1 MKIYVIFGNIC
12 LSMKNIKKE
21 ETKTVKLIRKSN
33 DLVEGRYRFDIWET
47 RVFTKMLTMIKA
59 DDEDFKEYRIYLK
72 DVVKDFGLSH
82 KNSYQMLKDGAK
94 GLTKKEIKIIRDT
107 PEGLKEFLTHIAVG
121 VDSFVKDGNYI
132 DISFH
137 PKMKPF
143 LLQLQNQ
150 YLMYD
155 IRNVLNI
162 QSSFSVRIYEL
173 LKQYERIGKRRFGV
187 KELKE
192 MLDISDKYPLYANFK
207 QRVIQKAQT
216 DLQES
221 TDIRFTFE
229 EIKLGKQVTE
239 LIFFIFKNTD
249 IVESR
254 THILPPEEKQL
265 SIDESISNLI
275 EREVFSMVKDF
286 KGSSLKTVQKWLKL
300 YPEDY
305 VKSRITLVK
314 NLIHVGQKIV
324 NPMGFIQSMM
334 AQPNIFDPIQEQK
347 DLEASRKQKDKEQQI
362 ENKKQLEAQK
372 RIQVVK
378 AEFEQL
384 KINLI
389 HSLFENTPN
398 LNTEFL
404 EEFKTIRH
412 QDDCPFIVQLAFDHY
427 QTDIEG
433 MGIGSKEELIHNYK
447 LGGSFSAYFLDWM
460 ESRFSIEFQNLKA
473 KYEELGI

>member
-1 MKIYVIFGNIC
+1 MK
-12 LSMKNIKKE
+12 KNKNE
-21 ETKTVKLIRKSN
+21 ETKTVKLIKKSN

-143 LLQLQNQ
+143 LLQLQSQ

-173 LKQYERIGKRRFGV
+173 LKQYEKIGKRRFSV
-187 KELKE
+187 QELKE
-192 MLDISDKYPLYANFK
+192 MLDIADKYPLYANFK
-207 QRVIQKAQT
+207 QRVIQKAQE

-229 EIKLGKQVTE
+229 EVKMGKQVTE
-239 LIFFIFKNTD
+239 LIFFIFKNND
-249 IVESR
+249 VVDLRISNK
-254 THILPPEEKQL
+254 PEEPQPEL
-265 SIDESISNLI
+265 DLNISNLI
-275 EREVFSMVKDF
+275 EREVFSMVRDM
-286 KGSSLKTVQKWLKL
+286 KGANLKTVQRWLKL

-305 VKSRITLVK
+305 VKSRIVLVK
-314 NLIHVGQKIV
+314 NLIHVGQKIN

-334 AQPNIFDPIQEQK
+334 SQPNIFDPIQEQK
-347 DLEASRKQKDKEQQI
+347 DLESSKKQKEKEEQVARQIALQKQQQS
-362 ENKKQLEAQK
+362 QLEKSKFEDEKLKLIEFLFQK
-372 RIQVVK
+372 
-378 AEFEQL
+378 
-384 KINLI
+384 NP
-389 HSLFENTPN
+389 S
-398 LNTEFL
+398 LNTEFFD
-404 EEFKTIRH
+404 EFKKLRH
-412 QDDCPFIVQLAFDHY
+412 QEGCPFIIELAFDHY
-427 QTDIEG
+427 RTDIEG
-433 MGIGSKEELIHNYK
+433 IAIGSKEELIYNYK
-447 LGGSFSAYFLDWM
+447 LGGSFGAYFSEW
-460 ESRFSIEFQNLKA
+460 FQNRFIDEFEKLNQKFDMQVA
-473 KYEELGI
+473 

>member
-1 MKIYVIFGNIC
+1 MK
-12 LSMKNIKKE
+12 KNNKE
-21 ETKTVKLIRKSN
+21 EIKTVKLIKKSN

-47 RVFTKMLTMIKA
+47 RVFTKMLTMIKP

-107 PEGLKEFLTHIAVG
+107 PEGLKEFQTHIAVG
-121 VDSFVKDGNYI
+121 VDSFVRDGNYI

-173 LKQYERIGKRRFGV
+173 LKQYERIGKRRFSIN
-187 KELKE
+187 ELKE
-192 MLDISDKYPLYANFK
+192 MLDITDKYPLYANFK
-207 QRVIQKAQT
+207 QRVIQKAQQ

-229 EIKLGKQVTE
+229 EIKIGKQVAE
-239 LIFFIFKNTD
+239 LIFFIFKNND

-254 THILPPEEKQL
+254 TDGFVEIP
-265 SIDESISNLI
+265 SISQVDEDFSSLI
-275 EREVFSMVKDF
+275 EREVFSMVREF
-286 KGSSLKTVQKWLKL
+286 KGASPKTIQKWLKV

-305 VKSRITLVK
+305 VKSRIVLVK
-314 NLIHVGQKIV
+314 NLIQVGQRIA

-334 AQPNIFDPIQEQK
+334 TQPNIFDPIQEQK
-347 DLEASRKQKDKEQQI
+347 DLETVKKQKLKDELSEKEKQSKKEQEI
-362 ENKKQLEAQK
+362 ERKKESYEQDKLQL
-372 RIQVVK
+372 IQT
-378 AEFEQL
+378 
-384 KINLI
+384 
-389 HSLFENTPN
+389 LFDEYND
-398 LNTEFL
+398 LNIRFL
-404 EEFKTIRH
+404 EDFKKARH
-412 QDDCPFIVQLAFDHY
+412 QPNCPFIVELAFDHY

-433 MGIGSKEELIHNYK
+433 LEIGSKEELIYNFK
-447 LGGSFSAYFLDWM
+447 LGGSFGAYFHDWIEANFM
-460 ESRFSIEFQNLKA
+460 MEFQEFES
-473 KYEELGI
+473 KYKF

>member
-1 MKIYVIFGNIC
+1 MK
-12 LSMKNIKKE
+12 KNKKE
-21 ETKTVKLIRKSN
+21 EVKTVKLIKKSN

-47 RVFTKMLTMIKA
+47 RVFTKMLTMIKI

-107 PEGLKEFLTHIAVG
+107 PEGLKEFQTHIAVG

-173 LKQYERIGKRRFGV
+173 LKQYEKIGKRRFSV
-187 KELKE
+187 QELKE
-192 MLDISDKYPLYANFK
+192 MLDIDDKYPLYANFK
-207 QRVIQKAQT
+207 QRVIQKAQE

-229 EIKLGKQVTE
+229 EIKYGKQVTE
-239 LIFFIFKNTD
+239 LIFFIFKNNH
-249 IVESR
+249 IVELREDTQIEQNIPQVDLDTS
-254 THILPPEEKQL
+254 
-265 SIDESISNLI
+265 SLI
-275 EREVFSMVKDF
+275 ERELFSMVREL
-286 KGSSLKTVQKWLKL
+286 KGANLKTVQKWLKL
-300 YPEDY
+300 YPEEY
-305 VKSRITLVK
+305 IKSRIVLVK
-314 NLIHVGQKIV
+314 NLIHVGQNIA

-347 DLEASRKQKDKEQQI
+347 DLEASKKQRAKAEQI
-362 ENKKQLEAQK
+362 EKNKQAEIEKQ
-372 RIQVVK
+372 VK
-378 AEFEQL
+378 LNQEIFEQE
-384 KINLI
+384 KTKLI
-389 HSLFENTPN
+389 ESLFEMNPD
-398 LNTEFL
+398 LNIQFL
-404 EEFKTIRH
+404 EEFKLLRH
-412 QDDCPFIVQLAFDHY
+412 QENCPFIIELAFDHY
-427 QTDIEG
+427 QTDIQN
-433 MGIGSKEELIHNYK
+433 MAIGSKEELLYNYK
-447 LGGSFSAYFLDWM
+447 LGGSFGAFFVDW
-460 ESRFSIEFQNLKA
+460 IENKFP
-473 KYEELGI
+473 EIFIR